1 MGVTVSEPERVATA
15 RSTRAVD
22 LTGHTVPRNLYIGC
36 AGWSLSRE
44 TVTEFSATGTH
55 LERYASVFR
64 SVEINS
70 SFHRSHRRATYERWA
85 SSVPETFRFSV
96 KIPKTITHAKR
107 LVDAA
112 EPLDV
117 FLEEAGGLGNRLGCL
132 LVQMP
137 PSAEFDAAVV
147 SGFFE
152 LLRGKYSGDV
162 FVEPRH
168 KTWFAPN
175 ANKVLS
181 ELKVSRVA
189 ADPAVV
195 QSAAE
200 PGGMAGKVYFRLHGS
215 PQVYYSSYTS
225 SYLDALA
232 FRLRAHA
239 RTGGQVWCMFDNT
252 IRGAATSN
260 ALYLA
265 RRIAITERGVGR
277 VRD

>member
-1 MGVTVSEPERVATA
+1 ME
-15 RSTRAVD
+15 
-22 LTGHTVPRNLYIGC
+22 LTGHTGPRNLYIGC
-36 AGWSLSRE
+36 AGWGVTRE
-44 TVTEFSATGTH
+44 TVAEFPETGTH
-55 LERYASVFR
+55 LERYAAVFR

-70 SFHRSHRRATYERWA
+70 SFHRSHRKATYERWA
-85 SSVPETFRFSV
+85 SSVPASFRFSV
-96 KIPKTITHAKR
+96 KMPKTITHVKR
-107 LVDAA
+107 LVDA
-112 EPLDV
+112 EGPLDA
-117 FLEEAGGLGNRLGCL
+117 FLGEVSGLGNRLGCL
-132 LVQMP
+132 LVQLP
-137 PSAEFDAAVV
+137 PSAEFDTAVATV
-147 SGFFE
+147 FFE
-152 LLRGKYSGDV
+152 LLRSKFPGDV
-162 FVEPRH
+162 FIEPRH
-168 KTWFAPN
+168 KTWFAPK

-239 RTGGQVWCMFDNT
+239 RAGGYVWCMFDNT

-265 RRIAITERGVGR
+265 RRVAIAERGVGR
-277 VRD
+277 AIK